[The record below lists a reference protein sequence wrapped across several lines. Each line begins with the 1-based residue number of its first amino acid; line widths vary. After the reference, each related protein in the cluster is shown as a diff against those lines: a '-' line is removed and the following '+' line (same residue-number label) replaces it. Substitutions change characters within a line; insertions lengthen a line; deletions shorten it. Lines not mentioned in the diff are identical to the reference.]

1 MKLCYLD
8 CFSGISG
15 DMLLGALVDAGLE
28 PAALEAELKKLKL
41 TGWSLGV
48 ARVRRGE
55 LTATKLDFKIR
66 ETHHHRTWKTIRELI
81 RGSELAAPVRERA
94 EAIFARLAEAEGRV
108 HNVPADE
115 VHFHEVGAMDSILDI
130 VGAAAAVEL
139 MGIEAVVVSPLNV
152 GGGTVKTAHGELPV
166 PAPATATLLGGAPVY
181 SSGAE
186 GELVTPTGA
195 AVVATLAKEFGP
207 LPAMTVAAVGY
218 GAGTQDP
225 KGRANVLRVFL
236 GESAEERAAEP
247 ESGESDVIVLEA
259 NLDDMSPE
267 VGGFVLEQAMAAGA
281 LDVFYTPVQ
290 MKKNRPGLLLTVLCP
305 PERAEA
311 LTRLLFEQTTTLGVR
326 SYRAERRVLERAVE
340 TVETRLGPVRMKLA
354 RMNGRLLNVAP
365 EYEDCQRLAR
375 EKNVPL
381 KEVLAEA
388 QFRYRE
394 QHKGKD

>member
-15 DMLLGALVDAGLE
+15 DMLLGALVDAGLDA
-28 PAALEAELKKLKL
+28 AALEAELRKLKL
-41 TGWSLGV
+41 SGWSLEV

-81 RGSELAAPVRERA
+81 RESGLAALVRERA

-108 HNVPADE
+108 HNVAAEE

-130 VGAAAAVEL
+130 VGASVAVEL
-139 MGIEAVVVSPLNV
+139 LGIEKIVASPLNV
-152 GGGTVKTAHGELPV
+152 GSGTVRTAHGELPV
-166 PAPATATLLGGAPVY
+166 PAPATATLLQGARVY

-207 LPAMTVAAVGY
+207 MPAMTVAAVGY
-218 GAGTQDP
+218 GAGTNDP
-225 KGRANVLRVFL
+225 KERANVLRVFL
-236 GESAEERAAEP
+236 GESAEAGTGVEAPA
-247 ESGESDVIVLEA
+247 ITVLEA

-267 VGGFVLEQAMAAGA
+267 VGGFVLEQALAAGA

-290 MKKNRPGLLLTVLCP
+290 MKKNRPGVLLTVLCP
-305 PERAEA
+305 PERAGA
-311 LTRLLFEQTTTLGVR
+311 LTQLLFEQTTTLGVR
-326 SYRAERRVLERAVE
+326 SYRAERTVLERTVE
-340 TVETRLGPVRMKLA
+340 TVETSLGPVRIKLA
-354 RMNGRLLNVAP
+354 RLNGRVLNVAA

-375 EKNVPL
+375 EKGVPL

-388 QFRYRE
+388 QFSYRE
-394 QHKGKD
+394 QQKGKA

>member
-15 DMLLGALVDAGLE
+15 DMLLGALVDCGLD

-41 TGWSLGV
+41 AGWSLEV

-81 RGSELAAPVRERA
+81 RGSELAPPVRERA
-94 EAIFARLAEAEGRV
+94 EAIFARLAEAEARV
-108 HNVPADE
+108 HNVAPEE

-130 VGAAAAVEL
+130 VGASVAVEQL
-139 MGIEAVVVSPLNV
+139 GIERIAVSPLNL

-166 PAPATATLLGGAPVY
+166 PAPATAALLQGAPVY

-218 GAGTQDP
+218 GAGSNDP

-236 GESAEERAAEP
+236 GASAEEGRA
-247 ESGESDVIVLEA
+247 ESSVTVLEA

-267 VGGFVLEQAMAAGA
+267 VGGFVLEQALAAGA

-305 PERAEA
+305 VERAEA
-311 LTRLLFEQTTTLGVR
+311 LMQLLFEQTTTLGVR
-326 SYRAERRVLERAVE
+326 SYRAERRVLERAME

-375 EKNVPL
+375 EKGVPL

-394 QHKGKD
+394 QQKGKG

>member
-1 MKLCYLD
+1 VKLCYLD

-15 DMLLGALVDAGLE
+15 DMLLGALVDAGLD

-41 TGWSLGV
+41 SGWSLEV

-81 RGSELAAPVRERA
+81 GGSELAPPVRERA
-94 EAIFARLAEAEGRV
+94 EAIFGRLAEAEGRV
-108 HNVPADE
+108 HNVAADE

-130 VGAAAAVEL
+130 VGASVAVEL
-139 MGIEAVVVSPLNV
+139 MGIEAIAVSPLNV
-152 GGGTVKTAHGELPV
+152 GGGMVKTAHGELPV
-166 PAPATATLLGGAPVY
+166 PAPATAALLQGAPVY

-218 GAGTQDP
+218 GAGTKDP

-236 GESAEERAAEP
+236 GDRADERTGEP
-247 ESGESDVIVLEA
+247 DSGESAVIVLEA

-267 VGGFVLEQAMAAGA
+267 VGGFVLEQALAAGA

-311 LTRLLFEQTTTLGVR
+311 LTQLVFEQTTTLGLR
-326 SYRAERRVLERAVE
+326 SYRAERRVLERTIE

-375 EKNVPL
+375 EKSVPL

-388 QFRYRE
+388 QFCYRE
-394 QHKGKD
+394 RQKGKG

>member
-15 DMLLGALVDAGLE
+15 DMLLGALVDAGLDS
-28 PAALEAELKKLKL
+28 AALEAELKKLKL
-41 TGWSLGV
+41 SGWSLEV

-66 ETHHHRTWKTIRELI
+66 ETHHHRTWKTIRDLI

-94 EAIFARLAEAEGRV
+94 EAIFGRLAEAEGRV
-108 HNVPADE
+108 HNVAADE

-130 VGAAAAVEL
+130 VGASVAIEQL
-139 MGIEAVVVSPLNV
+139 GIEKLEVSPLNV

-166 PAPATATLLGGAPVY
+166 PAPATAALLQGAPVY

-195 AVVATLAKEFGP
+195 AVVATLAKQFGP

-218 GAGTQDP
+218 GAGTNDP
-225 KGRANVLRVFL
+225 KGRANVMRVFL
-236 GESAEERAAEP
+236 GESAEESA
-247 ESGESDVIVLEA
+247 GETAVIVLES

-290 MKKNRPGLLLTVLCP
+290 MKKNRPGLLLTVLCL
-305 PERAEA
+305 PERADA
-311 LTRLLFEQTTTLGVR
+311 LTHLLFEQTTTLGVR

-375 EKNVPL
+375 EKSVPL

-388 QFRYRE
+388 QFSYRE
-394 QHKGKD
+394 RQKGKA

>member
-15 DMLLGALVDAGLE
+15 DMLLGALVDAGLD
-28 PAALEAELKKLKL
+28 PIALEAELKKLKL
-41 TGWSLGV
+41 SGWSLEV

-81 RGSELAAPVRERA
+81 RASELAAPVRERA
-94 EAIFARLAEAEGRV
+94 ESIFGRLAEAEGCV
-108 HNVPADE
+108 HNVAADE

-130 VGAAAAVEL
+130 VGASVAVEQL
-139 MGIEAVVVSPLNV
+139 GIEAIVVSPLNV

-166 PAPATATLLGGAPVY
+166 PAPATATLLRGAPVY

-195 AVVATLAKEFGP
+195 AVVATLAKQFGP

-218 GAGTQDP
+218 GAGTNDP

-247 ESGESDVIVLEA
+247 DSGESAVIVLEA

-267 VGGFVLEQAMAAGA
+267 VCGFVLEQAMAAGA

-290 MKKNRPGLLLTVLCP
+290 MKKSRPGLLLTVLCP

-311 LTRLLFEQTTTLGVR
+311 LTHLLFEQTTTLGVR

-375 EKNVPL
+375 EKGVPL

-394 QHKGKD
+394 QQKAKG

>member
-28 PAALEAELKKLKL
+28 AAALETELRKLKL
-41 TGWSLGV
+41 AGWSLEV
-48 ARVRRGE
+48 TRVRRGE

-81 RGSELAAPVRERA
+81 RASELAAPVQERA
-94 EAIFARLAEAEGRV
+94 ETIFRRLAEVEGQV
-108 HNVPADE
+108 HGVPAEE
-115 VHFHEVGAMDSILDI
+115 VHFHEIGGMDSILDI
-130 VGAAAAVEL
+130 VGASVALEL
-139 MGIEAVVVSPLNV
+139 LGIEKIVASPLNL
-152 GGGTVKTAHGELPV
+152 GSGTVKTAHGILPV
-166 PAPATATLLGGAPVY
+166 PPPATAALLQGAPVY

-195 AVVATLAKEFGP
+195 AVVAALAKEYGP
-207 LPAMTVAAVGY
+207 LPPMMVAAVGY
-218 GAGTQDP
+218 GAGTSDP
-225 KGRANVLRVFL
+225 KDQPNVLRVFL
-236 GESAEERAAEP
+236 GESAEKGAGVEEP
-247 ESGESDVIVLEA
+247 GIVVLEA
-259 NLDDMSPE
+259 NLDDMSPV
-267 VGGFVLEQAMAAGA
+267 VGGYVLEQALAAGA

-290 MKKNRPGLLLTVLCP
+290 MKKNRPGLLLTVLCA

-311 LTRLLFEQTTTLGVR
+311 LTQLLFEQTTTLGVR

-354 RMNGRLLNVAP
+354 RLNGRLLNVAP

-375 EKNVPL
+375 EKGVPL
-381 KEVLAEA
+381 KEVLSEA
-388 QFRYRE
+388 QFRFRE
-394 QHKGKD
+394 QQKEKA

>member
-15 DMLLGALVDAGLE
+15 DMLLGALVDAGLD
-28 PAALEAELKKLKL
+28 PAALEAELRKLKL
-41 TGWSLGV
+41 ADWSLEV

-55 LTATKLDFKIR
+55 MTATKLDFKIR

-81 RGSELAAPVRERA
+81 RASELAAPVRERA
-94 EAIFARLAEAEGRV
+94 EAIFGRLAEAEGRV
-108 HNVPADE
+108 HDVAADE

-130 VGAAAAVEL
+130 VGASIGVEIL
-139 MGIEAVVVSPLNV
+139 GIEKVVVSPLNV

-166 PAPATATLLGGAPVY
+166 PAPATATLLRGAPVY

-195 AVVATLAKEFGP
+195 AVVATLAKQFGS

-218 GAGTQDP
+218 GAGTRDP
-225 KGRANVLRVFL
+225 KERANVLRVFL
-236 GESAEERAAEP
+236 GESAEEHAAE
-247 ESGESDVIVLEA
+247 SAVIVLEA

-267 VGGFVLEQAMAAGA
+267 VGGFVLEQALAAGA

-290 MKKNRPGLLLTVLCP
+290 MKKNRPGLLLTVLCS
-305 PERAEA
+305 PERADA
-311 LTRLLFEQTTTLGVR
+311 LTHLLFEQTTTLGVR
-326 SYRAERRVLERAVE
+326 SYRAERRVLERAIE

-375 EKNVPL
+375 EKSVPL

-388 QFRYRE
+388 QFSYRE
-394 QHKGKD
+394 RQKGKA